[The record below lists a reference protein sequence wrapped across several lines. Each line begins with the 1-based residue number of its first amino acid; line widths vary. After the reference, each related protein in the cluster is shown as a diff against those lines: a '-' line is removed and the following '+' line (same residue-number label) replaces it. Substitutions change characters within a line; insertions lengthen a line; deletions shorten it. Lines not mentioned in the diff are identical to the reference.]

1 MSAPSAPAPPDYAS
15 AAAQTSAGN
24 ALQARIAQYG
34 SMTNQVTPYGA
45 VNYAPNI
52 AKYSNAK
59 GQDLSVAEYD
69 KLKGNKKTAGQV
81 KGYTPLNQWTQTVG
95 LSPSQQIA
103 FDQNNRIN
111 AQLGNIAEG
120 GTQYVQSALANPL
133 QGQQYS
139 GNISPTADQMVRNV
153 NAPTLQGSYDDNA
166 NQIQTQ
172 SGANQYASGDAPNNA
187 NQIQTQSGANQY
199 ASGDAP
205 NNANQIQTQSGA
217 NQQASGYVQDP
228 NLLNQQVQNAL
239 YQNSTQ
245 YLDPQFQQSNAQLA
259 NRLANQGITQGSE
272 AYNNAMLNA
281 GNQQQQAYESARNQA
296 VSGGIGAAQGMFG
309 MNLNQA
315 QLGNSAAAQNNQM
328 MLANQQ
334 AANQAL
340 GQQFGQGVTSQQL
353 GNSAAAQNNQ
363 MMLANQQ
370 AANQA
375 LGQQFGQGVTNQQLG
390 NSAAAQNNQMML
402 ANQQA
407 ANQALGQQNTQ
418 RMGAADFANRA
429 AQAQYG
435 MGTQNAALQNQ
446 AAQQAYQQALSSGQF
461 QNQTAGLNFAQN
473 QALQQNPLNMLN
485 AVRTG
490 QQLQTAQMPQVGQ
503 SNPAALQAVTGPDML
518 GAAQA
523 QGQYSMNTYNQQM
536 AAYNAM
542 MSGATSSAG
551 TAAGA
556 GAGMY
561 SDRRLKKN
569 IVRIGTHAL
578 GIGLYT
584 WDYIWGQPF
593 TGVMA
598 DEVEKVMPEA
608 VGTHPSGFKWVNY
621 KMLGLV

>member
-187 NQIQTQSGANQY
+187 NQIQTQSGANQ
-199 ASGDAP
+199 
-205 NNANQIQTQSGA
+205 
-217 NQQASGYVQDP
+217 QASGYVQDP

-340 GQQFGQGVTSQQL
+340 GQQ
-353 GNSAAAQNNQ
+353 
-363 MMLANQQ
+363 
-370 AANQA
+370 
-375 LGQQFGQGVTNQQLG
+375 
-390 NSAAAQNNQMML
+390 
-402 ANQQA
+402 
-407 ANQALGQQNTQ
+407 NTQ

-446 AAQQAYQQALSSGQF
+446 AASQAYQQALSSGQF
-461 QNQTAGLNFAQN
+461 QNLTAQQKFAQE

-485 AVRTG
+485 SVRTG

>member
-187 NQIQTQSGANQY
+187 NQIQTQSGANQ
-199 ASGDAP
+199 
-205 NNANQIQTQSGA
+205 
-217 NQQASGYVQDP
+217 QASGYVQDP

-375 LGQQFGQGVTNQQLG
+375 LGQQ
-390 NSAAAQNNQMML
+390 
-402 ANQQA
+402 
-407 ANQALGQQNTQ
+407 NTQ

-446 AAQQAYQQALSSGQF
+446 AASQAYQQALSSGQF
-461 QNQTAGLNFAQN
+461 QNLTAQQKFAQE

-485 AVRTG
+485 SVRTG